1 DYFSDALKG
10 FYFTLSE
17 YHIPTDIVIPEDI
30 ESGCLKNYSIL
41 ILPNAK
47 RLNSKIIECIEK
59 YVKNGGGLVMTYK
72 TGWEDKE
79 NRLMKFLGIK
89 NRLEVINNLEKSS
102 TVGLRG
108 GPKFLPHTYYKIY
121 SEEKIWEKL
130 NKKLFSFRGGYI
142 QLETEKDV
150 IPIAHI
156 LGFDDSR
163 RHSDHCLMGGYPSS
177 EINPMIL
184 TQKLGKG
191 KILYITA
198 ELDAIC
204 HRFGCKDN
212 MEVLVNSVLFVSEK
226 DVPLKTNLSGSV
238 EVVTHIK
245 GKNIAIL
252 LLNQTTNQLKPY
264 SVVRYVVPINNVE
277 IGIKIGNKIPKEV
290 KLLKNSKVSF
300 KKEKDWLHITLEK
313 LNEYECIM
321 IDL

>member
-1 DYFSDALKG
+1 
-10 FYFTLSE
+10 
-17 YHIPTDIVIPEDI
+17 
-30 ESGCLKNYSIL
+30 
-41 ILPNAK
+41 
-47 RLNSKIIECIEK
+47 
-59 YVKNGGGLVMTYK
+59 M
-72 TGWEDKE
+72 
-79 NRLMKFLGIK
+79 
-89 NRLEVINNLEKSS
+89 
-102 TVGLRG
+102 
-108 GPKFLPHTYYKIY
+108 
-121 SEEKIWEKL
+121 
-130 NKKLFSFRGGYI
+130 
-142 QLETEKDV
+142 ETEKDV

-245 GKNIAIL
+245 GKIL
-252 LLNQTTNQLKPY
+252 QY
-264 SVVRYVVPINNVE
+264 
-277 IGIKIGNKIPKEV
+277 
-290 KLLKNSKVSF
+290 
-300 KKEKDWLHITLEK
+300 
-313 LNEYECIM
+313 CC
-321 IDL
+321 